1 MTPPRPPST
10 ALEAHALYIFWEDRL
25 PDLRRSQALRLL
37 EGVISHETFSSPP
50 PTRFSR
56 VIDKLLF
63 VPWTAASGSSKE
75 DGIEVSELEEV
86 EGGNG
91 DGGGEG
97 AREAQAHRGSAS
109 PPEQEVSLE
118 ELLGLRLPGR
128 RGIADTVER
137 VLIKGGRKA
146 PEVLALSSEI
156 DGVENG
162 EQEGGINDDRSFEG
176 THSKVL
182 QQGGAYS
189 PTRHALSPVA
199 DVGRKIGISVEE
211 KRRKGRPG
219 EEDQACRE
227 QSAEGTGFL
236 PPEMEPFSRVYLG
249 LYRNLADAKGV
260 PSGSISRTLKSTDE
274 GKDEIWDS
282 CPGPE
287 LFTLL
292 LLSLVAI
299 PV

>member
-63 VPWTAASGSSKE
+63 APWTAASGSSKE
-75 DGIEVSELEEV
+75 DGVGVGEVEQV
-86 EGGNG
+86 EGGND
-91 DGGGEG
+91 DGGGKRV
-97 AREAQAHRGSAS
+97 REAQAPRGAAS
-109 PPEQEVSLE
+109 PPDQEASLE

-128 RGIADTVER
+128 RGITDAVER
-137 VLIKGGRKA
+137 VSTKGGKKA
-146 PEVLALSSEI
+146 AEVLALSSEI
-156 DGVENG
+156 DGVESG
-162 EQEGGINDDRSFEG
+162 EQEGYRNDDRSFEG
-176 THSKVL
+176 SISVSRPGGTHSKVL
-182 QQGGAYS
+182 RQGGAYS
-189 PTRHALSPVA
+189 PTRDPLSPVA
-199 DVGRKIGISVEE
+199 DVGSKIGISMEE

-274 GKDEIWDS
+274 GKDEICDS
-282 CPGPE
+282 RPGP
-287 LFTLL
+287 
-292 LLSLVAI
+292 
-299 PV
+299 